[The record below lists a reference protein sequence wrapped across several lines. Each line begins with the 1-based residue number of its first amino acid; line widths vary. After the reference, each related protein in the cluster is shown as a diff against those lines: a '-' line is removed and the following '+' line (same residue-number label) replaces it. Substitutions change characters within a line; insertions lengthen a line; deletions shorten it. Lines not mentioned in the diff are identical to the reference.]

1 MPIESALT
9 EKGVA
14 MEKAT
19 EIVNAPYMVDAVE
32 DAIAFDRRR
41 FFGEA
46 GVAALALQFLPL
58 VAHAS
63 GHSPIHGNEAADNL
77 IIHTGPGLMSHVH
90 DLLIPYAVLKAPPL
104 QGVELTTTQALLHRH
119 TVALT
124 QEQLRIVNGGG
135 TVTKKASS
143 HLIVIALAN
152 RRD

>member
-1 MPIESALT
+1 MPIERAPT

-14 MEKAT
+14 MEKVR
-19 EIVNAPYMVDAVE
+19 EIVNARYVVDDVE
-32 DAIAFDRRR
+32 DVIAFDRRR
-41 FFGEA
+41 FFREA

-63 GHSPIHGNEAADNL
+63 GNSPADGKEAAENL

-104 QGVELTTTQALLHRH
+104 QGVELTTTQALFHRH

-124 QEQLRIVNGGG
+124 QEQLKTVNRGGA
-135 TVTKKASS
+135 VTKKASS

-152 RRD
+152 PPD